1 MLCCGRY
8 FLVVFFPSFVVF
20 FLAFFPGVVLVFGVL
35 YLAWVL
41 YRYASVWWEGNCI
54 SFSRISPDVRT
65 GPCSIRLWKNI
76 TTGVF
81 PPGVL
86 MRYCFHPIAVG
97 SLSRGTSSLSRNLIQ
112 QSAHRDSRRF
122 FSLKC
127 QLRWCFPMWA
137 FMYFWVVSVGASG
150 YPICFSPFPIF
161 ECFRPFPPPD
171 VICFSFFCLLFWSLD
186 LWFKKAARYVLAIFH
201 LKR

>member
-1 MLCCGRY
+1 MLWTLFSCCVFSFFCCLFSC
-8 FLVVFFPSFVVF
+8 FLPRCCIGVWRIVPCVGALPVCQRLVRGKLHFVF
-20 FLAFFPGVVLVFGVL
+20 ADI
-35 YLAWVL
+35 A
-41 YRYASVWWEGNCI
+41 RCAH
-54 SFSRISPDVRT
+54 

-86 MRYCFHPIAVG
+86 MSYCFHPIAVG